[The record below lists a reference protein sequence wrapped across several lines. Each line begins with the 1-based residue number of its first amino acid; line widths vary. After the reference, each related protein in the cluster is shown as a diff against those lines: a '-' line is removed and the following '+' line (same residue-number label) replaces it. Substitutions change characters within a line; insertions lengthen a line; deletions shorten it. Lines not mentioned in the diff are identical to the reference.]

1 MSENFLARDADVL
14 ASSLTSTLRGWT
26 GIVSTPAAIKPEKTL
41 ELYEFEG
48 CPYCR
53 LVREALTE
61 LDIDVIVYP
70 CPKRGQRFRPKVVEL
85 GGKAQFPF
93 LVDPNTGAQ
102 MYESMDIV
110 TYLYETYGQ
119 RDLPLK
125 WRVGTLQKI
134 SSIGSGIPRLGR
146 GVTARPSKAP
156 AQMLELYSFEAS
168 PFARRVRELLC
179 ELELPYL
186 LHNSGRTSFREWVPP
201 FVRDALN
208 IVPDSEIDNRRE
220 LQRRA
225 GRMSIPYLV
234 DPNTGTEMSESA
246 EIRAYLA
253 ANYGSG
259 NPGS

>member
-1 MSENFLARDADVL
+1 LSENFLARDADLL
-14 ASSLTSTLRGWT
+14 ASSLTSTLRAWT
-26 GIVSTPAAIKPEKTL
+26 GIISTPAASKPEISL

-70 CPKRGQRFRPKVVEL
+70 CPKRGQRFRPKVVEM

-93 LVDPNTGAQ
+93 LVDPNTGEQ

-110 TYLYETYGQ
+110 AYLFETYGQ

-125 WRVGTLQKI
+125 WRAGALQKI

-146 GVTARPSKAP
+146 GVTARPSKEPSAL
-156 AQMLELYSFEAS
+156 LELYSFEAS

-186 LHNSGRTSFREWVPP
+186 LHNSGRTSLREWVPP
-201 FVRDALN
+201 FVRDALH
-208 IVPDSEIDNRRE
+208 IVPDSEIENRRE

-225 GRMSIPYLV
+225 GRVSIPYLV
-234 DPNTGTEMSESA
+234 DPNSGTELSESV
-246 EIRAYLA
+246 EIRAYLLSTYA
-253 ANYGSG
+253 LGD
-259 NPGS
+259 

>member
-1 MSENFLARDADVL
+1 LSENFLVRDADVL
-14 ASSLTSTLRGWT
+14 ASSLTSTLRAWT
-26 GIVSTPAAIKPEKTL
+26 GIISSPATIKPEKTL
-41 ELYEFEG
+41 ELYEFES

-93 LVDPNTGAQ
+93 LVDPNTGEQ

-110 TYLYETYGQ
+110 SYLFETYGQ

-134 SSIGSGIPRLGR
+134 SSIGSGLPRLGR

-156 AQMLELYSFEAS
+156 PEMLELYSFEAS

-186 LHNSGRTSFREWVPP
+186 LHNSGRTSLREWVPP

-208 IVPDSEIDNRRE
+208 IVPDSEIANRRE
-220 LQRRA
+220 LLQRA
-225 GRMSIPYLV
+225 GRVSIPYLV

-246 EIRAYLA
+246 GIRTYLLSTYA
-253 ANYGSG
+253 LGD
-259 NPGS
+259 

>member
-1 MSENFLARDADVL
+1 MGENSLARDADVL

-93 LVDPNTGAQ
+93 LVDPNTGVQ

-110 TYLYETYGQ
+110 AYLYETYGQ

-125 WRVGTLQKI
+125 WRVGALQKI

-156 AQMLELYSFEAS
+156 SEMLELYSFEAS
-168 PFARRVRELLC
+168 PFARPVRELLC
-179 ELELPYL
+179 QMEIPYILRSCGRSEKEEWLPPKLRETLNIRPKSELP
-186 LHNSGRTSFREWVPP
+186 NRI
-201 FVRDALN
+201 ALM
-208 IVPDSEIDNRRE
+208 EKE
-220 LQRRA
+220 GKMA
-225 GRMSIPYLV
+225 IPYLY
-234 DPNTGTEMSESA
+234 DPNSGEGLFESG
-246 EIRAYLA
+246 EIFDYLKQL
-253 ANYGSG
+253 YK
-259 NPGS
+259 

>member
-1 MSENFLARDADVL
+1 MPRHSLARDADVL

-26 GIVSTPAAIKPEKTL
+26 GIVAQPAAIKPDETL

-61 LDIDVIVYP
+61 LNLDATIYP
-70 CPKRGQRFRPKVVEL
+70 CPKGGQRFRPRAIEL

-110 TYLYETYGQ
+110 AYLFETYGQ

-125 WRVGTLQKI
+125 WRTGAIQKL
-134 SSIGSGIPRLGR
+134 SAIGSGIPRLGK
-146 GVTARPSKAP
+146 GVFAKPSRAP
-156 AQMLELYSFEAS
+156 ERELELYSFEAS
-168 PFARRVRELLC
+168 PFARRVRELLS

-186 LHNSGRTSFREWVPP
+186 LRSVGRTSLSDWVPP
-201 FVRDALN
+201 FVRDVMSLSPESDIENRNAL
-208 IVPDSEIDNRRE
+208 
-220 LQRRA
+220 LRRA
-225 GRMSIPYLV
+225 GRVSIPYLV
-234 DPNTGTEMSESA
+234 DPNTGVELAESA
-246 EIRAYLA
+246 DIRDYLRSEYA
-253 ANYGSG
+253 TGG
-259 NPGS
+259 ER